1 MRTPHNERLT
11 SDIADERTASL
22 GADSEAVPSDG
33 KRANDRKCV
42 LSGQNHPRGIMVRL
56 ALSPSGL
63 VLPDVQAKAPGRGAW
78 LSVDRA
84 SLEHAIAEK
93 RLKPALSRALKTG
106 DVHWAEELPRQIEDA
121 LLRLFLDRLG
131 LELRFGHLLMGS
143 QRIVTE
149 ARKGAVH
156 ALYHASDAQPDG
168 TAKLDQ
174 AWRVGEGKEGSGL
187 CGTRLPLDRAAL
199 SVALGRENVV
209 HLALTDAAAAGRID
223 AILARLIG
231 YIGTD
236 SYSADAERVRDD
248 ERNT

>member
-1 MRTPHNERLT
+1 MRTPRNERLT
-11 SDIADERTASL
+11 PDIAVEETAPP
-22 GADSEAVPSDG
+22 GADRESAPAADKRTSE
-33 KRANDRKCV
+33 RRCV
-42 LSGQNHPRGIMVRL
+42 LTGDHHPRASMVRL

-78 LSVDRA
+78 LSVNRA
-84 SLEHAIAEK
+84 GLERAVAEK
-93 RLKPALSRALKTG
+93 RLKPALSRAFKSG
-106 DVHWAEELPRQIEDA
+106 EVHWADELPKQIEDA

-131 LELRFGHLLMGS
+131 LELRFGNLLLGS
-143 QRIVTE
+143 QRIVAE

-156 ALYHASDAQPDG
+156 ALYHARDAQPDG

-174 AWRVGEGKEGSGL
+174 AWRVGEGREGSGL
-187 CGTRLPLDRAAL
+187 AGTRLPLDRAAL

-231 YIGTD
+231 YMGTD
-236 SYSADAERVRDD
+236 SYSADAGRVRDD
-248 ERNT
+248 DRNT